1 MSLTNY
7 SVVREAPTAA
17 EFCLLR
23 SLVGWGQADID
34 VAQSSLDNSLFHV
47 VVRDGAKLLGMARV
61 VGDGF
66 MYFYVQDVIVDPAC
80 QKLGIGDVLMQ
91 EIESYLSA
99 TAAKGATI
107 GLLAAKG
114 KEPFYSRFG
123 YLTRP
128 SDSLGNGMCKFV

>member
-1 MSLTNY
+1 MGVTNY
-7 SVVREAPTAA
+7 SVTQVAPTAV
-17 EFCLLR
+17 EFCQLR
-23 SLVGWGQADID
+23 SLVGWGQTDIG
-34 VAQSSLDNSLFHV
+34 VAQNSLDNSLFHV
-47 VVRDGAKLLGMARV
+47 VVRDGTKLLGMARV

-91 EIESYLSA
+91 EVEAYLAA
-99 TAAKGATI
+99 TAVKGATI

-128 SDSLGNGMCKFV
+128 SDVLGNGMCKFV